1 MNVDFSQMHQ
11 FFISMAH
18 AIILML
24 YRVSTW
30 ILLSFGYRGNDAAGK
45 LPALVLVFFF
55 LSFIF
60 GLFWWLTRST
70 RPWLRVVLWPIIA
83 CLVLYTLFVFFVAS
97 VDVLNET
104 QSPPQVKIL
113 V

>member
-11 FFISMAH
+11 LFISMAH

-30 ILLSFGYRGNDAAGK
+30 ILLSFGYPGNDAAGK
-45 LPALVLVFFF
+45 LPAFVLVFFSF
-55 LSFIF
+55 HLSLASS
-60 GLFWWLTRST
+60 GGRQSA

-97 VDVLNET
+97 VDILNET